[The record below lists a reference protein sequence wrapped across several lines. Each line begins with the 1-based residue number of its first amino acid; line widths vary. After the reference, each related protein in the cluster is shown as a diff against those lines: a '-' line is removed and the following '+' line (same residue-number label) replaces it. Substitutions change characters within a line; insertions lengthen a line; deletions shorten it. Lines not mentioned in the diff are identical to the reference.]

1 MAVLTFG
8 STISGRGGKMSADK
22 GITQH
27 FGDNLAELLSEKII
41 AYFPDFDSS
50 SYINSIKT
58 KINNLSYTQRIE
70 LHAIE
75 LHNFLP
81 NKFKDSIKI
90 LTSILGREN
99 PNQTGM
105 FTEYYWIMPIGKYVE
120 LYGLDSFDLSMNA
133 IEEITKRNTGEYA
146 VRPFIRKYP
155 EKTINK
161 LKIWAQSNNFHLRRL
176 ASEGSRPKLP
186 WSTKLD
192 VFIDNPEPVF
202 NILSLLKEDEVK
214 FVQKSVAN
222 NITDYLKVN
231 YEKTKEL
238 LLDWSRSSNKSTEW
252 IIKHATR
259 KIRI

>member
-1 MAVLTFG
+1 MDTE
-8 STISGRGGKMSADK
+8 K

-27 FGDNLAELLSEKII
+27 FGVNLAQLLSEKII
-41 AYFPDFDSS
+41 TTFPGFDSNA
-50 SYINSIKT
+50 YTNSIKH
-58 KINNLSYTQRIE
+58 KIENLSYTQRIE

-81 NKFKDSIKI
+81 KKYEDSIKI

-105 FTEYYWIMPIGKYVE
+105 FTEFYWIMPIGKYVE
-120 LYGLDSFDLSMNA
+120 LYGLDSFIPSMNA

-146 VRPFIRKYP
+146 IRPFLRKYP
-155 EKTINK
+155 EESIKQLK
-161 LKIWAQSNNFHLRRL
+161 LWAKSNSFHLRRL

-192 VFIDNPEPVF
+192 TFIEKPEPVF
-202 NILSLLKEDEVK
+202 EILNILKEDEIK

-231 YEKTKEL
+231 FEKTKEL
-238 LLDWSRSSNKSTEW
+238 IIDWSRSNNKNTKW
-252 IIKHATR
+252 IVKHATR
-259 KIRI
+259 KIQI